1 MLYYINCFFFYS
13 LMGFIMESDV
23 FKIQQVNVHS
33 GIYYGPV
40 TTVYGFGIIALL
52 LIKKYIFEKLKCNK
66 LFKLLITF
74 ILCITS
80 LTLIEFIGGNT
91 LKILFN
97 IDMWNYTKKQ
107 FNFGKYICL
116 ELSLAWG
123 VMGCFFIYY
132 GINFFNR
139 FIKVIPKWFTYLITI
154 IHLIDTSVVLFNSS
168 CISIVTSSYF
178 LTLFNFSFIV
188 DILL

>member
-1 MLYYINCFFFYS
+1 MVIKLLYYINCFFFYS

-66 LFKLLITF
+66 LFKFLITF

-91 LKILFN
+91 LKFLFN

-116 ELSLAWG
+116 ELSLVWG
-123 VMGCFFIYY
+123 AMGCFFIYY

-154 IHLIDTSVVLFNSS
+154 IHLIDTTLVL
-168 CISIVTSSYF
+168 ITK
-178 LTLFNFSFIV
+178 
-188 DILL
+188 

>member
-1 MLYYINCFFFYS
+1 
-13 LMGFIMESDV
+13 MESDV

-91 LKILFN
+91 LKFLFN

-139 FIKVIPKWFTYLITI
+139 FIKFIPKWFTYLITI
-154 IHLIDTSVVLFNSS
+154 IHLIDTTLVL
-168 CISIVTSSYF
+168 ITK
-178 LTLFNFSFIV
+178 
-188 DILL
+188 